1 MPTYDYECATCGG
14 FDALRGLAQR
24 NEPAAC
30 PACAAAS
37 PRVWVSAPRLACASP
52 GQRRAFETNERAQ
65 HAPRSSR
72 SLQNGEQGSYGRM
85 RHPSGCGCCSTA
97 GKRGATVTAAN
108 GAKAFPSKRPWM
120 ISH

>member
-1 MPTYDYECATCGG
+1 MPTYDYACAACGG
-14 FDALRGLAQR
+14 FDAIRSLSVR

-30 PACAAAS
+30 PGCGTDS
-37 PRVWVSAPRLACASP
+37 QRVFVNAPRLARSNAE
-52 GQRRAFETNERAQ
+52 QRLAHDTNERAQ

-72 SLQNGEQGSYGRM
+72 DGGGTGGSYAPM

-97 GKRGATVTAAN
+97 GKRGSNVTAAN
-108 GAKAFPSKRPWM
+108 GAKAFPTKRPWM

>member
-1 MPTYDYECATCGG
+1 MPTYDY
-14 FDALRGLAQR
+14 
-24 NEPAAC
+24 AC
-30 PACAAAS
+30 PACGGFEALRSLAARNDLCQCPGCGADAS
-37 PRVWVSAPRLACASP
+37 RVFVSAPALACTSP
-52 GQRRAFETNERAQ
+52 EQRRAYDTNERSQ

-72 SLQNGEQGSYGRM
+72 DTGESYARL
-85 RHPSGCGCCSTA
+85 RHPAGCGCCST

>member
-1 MPTYDYECATCGG
+1 MPTYDYQCAAGCGS
-14 FDALRGLAQR
+14 FDAIRTLALR
-24 NEPAAC
+24 NDPAAC

-37 PRVWVSAPRLACASP
+37 PRVFISAPRLACATAE
-52 GQRRAFETNERAQ
+52 QRLAHGTNERAQ

-72 SLQNGEQGSYGRM
+72 DVEKGSYARM
-85 RHPSGCGCCSTA
+85 RHPAGCGCCSA
-97 GKRGATVTAAN
+97 GSKRGATVTAPN